1 MLKLY
6 SYWRSTAAYRVRIA
20 LNVKRLSYETLSV
33 HLVKDGGEQHK
44 PEYRE
49 INPQGLVPL
58 LDHNGLY
65 ISQSMAICE
74 YLEDISSETTPKLLP
89 SEPFLRAQ
97 VRSVCQSIACDIHP
111 VNNLR
116 ILKYLKGEMSVSD
129 DSKNTWYHHW
139 IHEGFSAIEQQLAA
153 FAVNNSYPKG
163 PFAFGKELTLADA
176 FIVAQMYN
184 ARRFEVDL
192 SEYPRLVAT
201 EQHCLTLDA
210 FKDAQ
215 PESQPDAV

>member
-20 LNVKRLSYETLSV
+20 LNLKRLSYQTIPV

-49 INPQGLVPL
+49 KNPHGLVPL
-58 LDHNGLY
+58 LDDNGKLL
-65 ISQSMAICE
+65 SQSMAICE
-74 YLEDISSETTPKLLP
+74 YLDETHEGPGLLP

-97 VRSVCQSIACDIHP
+97 VRSVCQTIACDIHP
-111 VNNLR
+111 INNLR
-116 ILKYLKGEMSVSD
+116 ILQYLKGQMGVSD
-129 DSKNTWYHHW
+129 NAKNTWYSHW
-139 IHEGFSAIEQQLAA
+139 VQQGFSALEVQLSAQE
-153 FAVNNSYPKG
+153 NQCQ
-163 PFAFGKELTLADA
+163 FAFGEEPTLADA

-184 ARRFEVDL
+184 ARRFEIPLDD
-192 SEYPRLVAT
+192 YPRLVAI

-215 PESQPDAV
+215 PESQPDAT

>member
-20 LNVKRLSYETLSV
+20 LNLKRLSYQTIAV

-44 PEYRE
+44 PEYLE
-49 INPQGLVPL
+49 KNPQGLVPL
-58 LDHNGLY
+58 LDDNGRYLN
-65 ISQSMAICE
+65 QSMAICE
-74 YLEDISSETTPKLLP
+74 YLDENFDGPSLLP
-89 SEPFLRAQ
+89 DEPFLKAQ
-97 VRSVCQSIACDIHP
+97 VRSVCQAIACDVHP
-111 VNNLR
+111 INNLR
-116 ILKYLKGEMSVSD
+116 ILKYLKGELGISD
-129 DSKNTWYHHW
+129 EAKDTWYHHW
-139 IHEGFSAIEQQLAA
+139 IHQGFSALESQLVK
-153 FAVNNSYPKG
+153 FAKNG
-163 PFAFGKELTLADA
+163 DFAFGQEWTLADA

-192 SEYPRLVAT
+192 SQYPRLVAI

>member
-20 LNVKRLSYETLSV
+20 LNLKRLSYQTISV

-49 INPQGLVPL
+49 KNPQGLVPL
-58 LDHNGLY
+58 LDDNGQL
-65 ISQSMAICE
+65 ITQSLAICE
-74 YLEDISSETTPKLLP
+74 YLDETHDGPKLLP
-89 SEPFLRAQ
+89 DEPFLKAQ
-97 VRSVCQSIACDIHP
+97 VRSVCQAIACDIHP
-111 VNNLR
+111 LNNLR
-116 ILKYLKGEMSVSD
+116 ILKYLKGSLSASD
-129 DSKNTWYHHW
+129 EATSDWYHHW
-139 IHEGFSAIEQQLAA
+139 IHQGFAALETQLLEYQEQ
-153 FAVNNSYPKG
+153 G
-163 PFAFGKELTLADA
+163 PFAFGEAVTLADA
-176 FIVAQMYN
+176 FIVGQMYN
-184 ARRFEVDL
+184 ARRFDVDL
-192 SEYPRLVAT
+192 TKYPRMVAI

>member
-20 LNVKRLSYETLSV
+20 LNLKRLSYQTIPV
-33 HLVKDGGEQHK
+33 YLVKDGGEQHQ

-49 INPQGLVPL
+49 KNPQGLVPL
-58 LDHNGLY
+58 LEDNGKLL
-65 ISQSMAICE
+65 SQSMAICE
-74 YLEDISSETTPKLLP
+74 YLDETHEGPKLLP

-97 VRSVCQSIACDIHP
+97 VRSVCQAIACDIHP

-116 ILKYLKGEMSVSD
+116 ILKYLKGELSVSD
-129 DSKNTWYHHW
+129 DAKDQWYHHW
-139 IHEGFSAIEQQLAA
+139 IHEGFKALESQLGKQVSAI
-153 FAVNNSYPKG
+153 S
-163 PFAFGKELTLADA
+163 FAFGNEPTLADA

-184 ARRFEVDL
+184 ARRFDVDL
-192 SEYPRLVAT
+192 SAYPRLVAI

-215 PESQPDAV
+215 PESQPDAM

>member
-20 LNVKRLSYETLSV
+20 LNLKRLSYQTIPV

-44 PEYRE
+44 LEYRAK
-49 INPQGLVPL
+49 NPQGLVPL
-58 LDHNGLY
+58 LEHNGQFL
-65 ISQSMAICE
+65 SQSMAICE
-74 YLEDISSETTPKLLP
+74 YLDETFEGPDLLP
-89 SEPFLRAQ
+89 AEPFVKAQ
-97 VRSVCQSIACDIHP
+97 VRSVCQAIGCDIHP

-116 ILKYLKGEMSVSD
+116 ILKYLQGELSVSD
-129 DSKNTWYHHW
+129 EAKGAWYHHW
-139 IHEGFSAIEQQLAA
+139 IQQGFSALEQQLSQFNATDGEVA
-153 FAVNNSYPKG
+153 S
-163 PFAFGKELTLADA
+163 FAFGQEPTLADA

-184 ARRFEVDL
+184 ARRFDVDL
-192 SEYPRLVAT
+192 TPYPRLVAI

>member
-20 LNVKRLSYETLSV
+20 LNLKRLSYQTIPV

-49 INPQGLVPL
+49 KNPQGLVPL
-58 LDHNGLY
+58 LDDNGQL

-74 YLEDISSETTPKLLP
+74 YLDETHEGPNLLP
-89 SEPFLRAQ
+89 DEPFLKAQ
-97 VRSVCQSIACDIHP
+97 VRSLCQAIACDIHP
-111 VNNLR
+111 INNLR
-116 ILKYLKGEMSVSD
+116 ILQYLKGELGISD
-129 DSKNTWYHHW
+129 EAKDTWYQHW
-139 IHEGFSAIEQQLAA
+139 IQQGFSAIEQQLSENAT
-153 FAVNNSYPKG
+153 G
-163 PFAFGKELTLADA
+163 DFAFGDEPTLADA
-176 FIVAQMYN
+176 FIVAQVYN
-184 ARRFEVDL
+184 ARRFEISLDN
-192 SEYPRLVAT
+192 YPRIVAI

>member
-20 LNVKRLSYETLSV
+20 LNLKRLSYQTIPV

-49 INPQGLVPL
+49 KNPQGLVPL
-58 LDHNGLY
+58 LDDNGQLL
-65 ISQSMAICE
+65 SQSMAICE
-74 YLEDISSETTPKLLP
+74 YLDETHEGPKLLP
-89 SEPFLRAQ
+89 DEPFLKAQ
-97 VRSVCQSIACDIHP
+97 VRSLCQAIACDVHP
-111 VNNLR
+111 INNLR
-116 ILKYLKGEMSVSD
+116 ILQYLKGELGISD
-129 DSKNTWYHHW
+129 EAKNTWYQHW
-139 IHEGFSAIEQQLAA
+139 IQQGFSAIEKQLSEN
-153 FAVNNSYPKG
+153 VTG
-163 PFAFGKELTLADA
+163 DFAFGDEPTLADA
-176 FIVAQMYN
+176 FIVAQVYN
-184 ARRFEVDL
+184 ARRFEIPLND
-192 SEYPRLVAT
+192 YPRIVAI

>member
-20 LNVKRLSYETLSV
+20 LNIKRLSYQTIPV

-44 PEYRE
+44 PEYRAK
-49 INPQGLVPL
+49 NPQGLVPL
-58 LDHNGLY
+58 LEDNGKYL
-65 ISQSMAICE
+65 SQSLAICE
-74 YLEDISSETTPKLLP
+74 YLDENHEGPKLLP

-111 VNNLR
+111 INNLR
-116 ILKYLKGEMSVSD
+116 ILKYLTDEMQVTD
-129 DSKNTWYHHW
+129 AAKDAWYHHW
-139 IHEGFSAIEQQLAA
+139 IHEGFTALEKTLSEYKN
-153 FAVNNSYPKG
+153 VGS
-163 PFAFGKELTLADA
+163 FAFGESVTLADA

-184 ARRFEVDL
+184 ARRFDVDL
-192 SEYPRLVAT
+192 TNYPRLVAI
-201 EQHCLTLDA
+201 EQHCLSLVEFQDA
-210 FKDAQ
+210 R

>member
-20 LNVKRLSYETLSV
+20 LNLKRVAYQMIPV

-44 PEYRE
+44 PEYRQK
-49 INPQGLVPL
+49 NPQGLVPL
-58 LDHNGLY
+58 LDDNGQL

-74 YLEDISSETTPKLLP
+74 YLDETHAGPALLP
-89 SEPFLRAQ
+89 TEPFLKAQ
-97 VRSVCQSIACDIHP
+97 VRSLCQAIACDIHP
-111 VNNLR
+111 LNNLR
-116 ILKYLKGEMSVSD
+116 VLQYLKGELEVSD
-129 DSKNTWYHHW
+129 NAKDDWYKHW
-139 IHEGFSAIEQQLAA
+139 IQQGFSAVEKQLVN
-153 FAVNNSYPKG
+153 FATESS
-163 PFAFGKELTLADA
+163 FAFGNEPTLADA
-176 FIVAQMYN
+176 FIVAQVYN
-184 ARRFEVDL
+184 ARRFNISLE
-192 SEYPRLVAT
+192 EYPRLVAI